1 MNKQIHVE
9 SWGSLSQASRTEVRG
24 LVLSEPQVEYA
35 GTIER
40 SIERCRSDTTGD
52 VQGVA
57 IFQGDTVVG
66 FLELKRRLAAPVWA
80 SSQTV
85 VVSSL
90 RIDQRFQGQGIGT
103 TALTF
108 LPAFVLHWWSDA
120 ESIMLAVDE
129 ENGAARRSYEKAGW
143 VETGVREQGRIGWVR
158 YMNRLLDVSYS
169 T

>member
-9 SWGSLSQASRTEVRG
+9 RWESLSQANRDEVRG
-24 LVLSEPQVEYA
+24 LVLSEQQIEYA

-40 SIERCRSDTTGD
+40 SIERCCSDTTGD

-57 IFQGDTVVG
+57 IFKGKIVVG

-80 SSQTV
+80 GNRTA

-90 RIDQRFQGQGIGT
+90 RVDQRFQGQGIGT
-103 TALTF
+103 AALTS
-108 LPAFVLHWWSDA
+108 LPTFVLQWWPDA
-120 ESIMLAVDE
+120 ESIMLVVDE

-143 VETGVREQGRIGWVR
+143 METGVREQGRIGWVR
-158 YMNRLLDVSYS
+158 YMIRVLDVSCS